1 VSAYGPRHGGG
12 QPQHFGGW
20 RQEDFCSPKFSNKTL
35 LPQNKMVGGGGSK
48 MAQRVKAPATEP
60 DHLSLIIGP
69 LRVLEEN

>member
-1 VSAYGPRHGGG
+1 MHMDQGMVAGNPSTLGDGDRRISVVLNSVTRP
-12 QPQHFGGW
+12 F
-20 RQEDFCSPKFSNKTL
+20 FPKIRWW
-35 LPQNKMVGGGGSK
+35 GGGSK